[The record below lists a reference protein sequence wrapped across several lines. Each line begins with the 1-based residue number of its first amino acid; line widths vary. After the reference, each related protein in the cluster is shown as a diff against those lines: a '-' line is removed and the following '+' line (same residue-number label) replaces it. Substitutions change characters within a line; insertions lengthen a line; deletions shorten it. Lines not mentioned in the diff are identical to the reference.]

1 MDLAGGTG
9 SRAGAGAVA
18 TISTMKWEHLF
29 RGRGSPS
36 PLPQGPKLRVTSRS
50 PLPIFEGSYGTPSLF
65 LLPPR
70 PPACARAGDL
80 RKCRRARLTTYS
92 SGKQSGGR
100 ERERKRYGRGRR
112 ATAAARP
119 RVASV
124 RMACKHCEG
133 IPGERGRE
141 GGKNARH
148 VRCHDYWTL
157 FGYSTPAG
165 ERGALVS
172 CHCLESNPV
181 LH

>member
-100 ERERKRYGRGRR
+100 ERERKRYGRRR
-112 ATAAARP
+112 STAAAATRQP
-119 RVASV
+119 VWHVNTAREFPE
-124 RMACKHCEG
+124 R
-133 IPGERGRE
+133 ERGRE
-141 GGKNARH
+141 ECASCQVPRLLDIIWIFDASGRARCP
-148 VRCHDYWTL
+148 RL
-157 FGYSTPAG
+157 LS
-165 ERGALVS
+165 L
-172 CHCLESNPV
+172 L
-181 LH
+181 